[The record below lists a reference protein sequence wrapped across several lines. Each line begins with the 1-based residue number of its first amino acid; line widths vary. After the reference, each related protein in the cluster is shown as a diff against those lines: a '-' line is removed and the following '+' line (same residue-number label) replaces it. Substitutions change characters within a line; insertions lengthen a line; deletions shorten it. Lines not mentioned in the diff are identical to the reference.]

1 MIPFLLQSFKKIGL
15 SLALL
20 VGILVMAENVFG
32 ATYYSRASG
41 NWNSNTTW
49 SLTSGGGAVGAGI
62 YPKAGDNVIIE
73 NGYAISATA
82 NVAWACKD
90 LTISSG
96 TLSLANRTLTIS
108 GNLVNNGTISL
119 SSGRITQTGTG
130 NFTNAG
136 TITFTGTGRL
146 YFTGSLANTGTL
158 TLASALIYF
167 TGSNSEDNTCSGFT
181 TTGTVTW
188 QRTSGSVTFTGD
200 VNGGALTINGS
211 GGTLNLGDGFDH
223 TFTGVVT
230 LTNGTLNGGS
240 STLHV
245 NATSTTAW
253 GGTGSRF
260 IPGTGTVDFGGGAQT
275 LSATGTKNFNN
286 LIFSGSGAKTIAS
299 GTSVTGDLLIN
310 GSASVTLTSSLA
322 VSGSTTISGS
332 GILTLGGNNIL
343 SSTPII
349 LDGGTFRTGAT
360 IGYSE
365 TVGTLDLAANSTIA
379 LGTGSRTLTFANSSA
394 ISWAGTSLT
403 ITGWTGTA
411 GSSGTAGKIVVGTG
425 GLSPS
430 QLDLIT
436 FDGFDTG
443 AEIVSGELVPKAKPL
458 ITVSTLTAFSNQCI
472 NTASTAKTYTVSGTN
487 LNADIIITPPIGFE
501 ISTTSGSGFIANPSN
516 LTLAPSGGTVANT
529 TIYVRFIPTVVQTY
543 SANITHESN
552 GATQKNVA
560 VSGSGVNTVPV
571 ISNPTS
577 SNSTSTSSDL
587 GGNITSIGC
596 SPVTERGIYWSTT
609 SGFADG
615 TGTKVA
621 ETGTFSTGTF
631 SVSGTGLDPNETYY
645 FKAFATNDG
654 GTVYSTPGT
663 FTTGCSATGDPA
675 VFGDGVWNVYAYN
688 GDDMDLNLA
697 NVTYRGYYTEPNL
710 NFDTRNRW
718 SDSASPSSASGYQGC
733 TVDIDYHTFVYKRQN
748 FLCGSYQIDVLGTVT
763 NTNGHDDAARLYVNG
778 NLVWEHV
785 GCCDSHSNVWSGLL
799 DETSTVEFRVE
810 EQGGLSYGALKLTR
824 TELATTSPAIS
835 TPICVGSTSVD
846 GTVVASNGT
855 IIELFK
861 NGVSLGTASVNSN
874 SWSFSGLL
882 PFVDGDIL
890 TATAK
895 ESGKCSSDVSSSVT
909 VTALPET
916 PSANNNGPLC
926 EGSTLN
932 LTTDLVAGAT
942 YSWTGP
948 DGFTSDLQN
957 PTISNVTY
965 SQSGTYSVV
974 VMVGSCSS
982 LEGSTTVDINT
993 FPSDPTSVT
1002 PSSATSVCEGGSIN
1016 LRATSA
1022 GNTIYWY
1029 TQASGGTSIGYSDS
1043 GANFSVSPVANT
1055 TYYAEAQSPE
1065 GCVSA
1070 SRTATGLIAITPN
1083 LSAVTLSSTT
1093 QQDICMEG
1101 SGSQL
1106 SVTETGG
1113 GTINSR
1119 QWGKR
1124 STPGGTITAI
1134 SGATSSTYTP
1144 SGADLGAGTW
1154 FLVCTSTP
1162 TCGSSMISNEIT
1174 VVVSES
1180 VGGTLSGGSSPSCIG
1195 STTGTLTL
1203 SGYAGTIVRWERKIN
1218 SGSWENLGNG
1228 GNTTFS
1234 DVAFYATGTIKY
1246 RAAVKNGTCAEDYST
1261 EVSIDVD
1268 ATSVGGWI
1276 SYVDP
1281 ICEGSSVTLVLNGS
1295 VGSVVRWEKHLGTE
1309 DWVPVSGTSTSL
1321 TDTPS
1326 SGGSWEY
1333 RAVVKSGS
1341 CSEVNSSPI
1350 TVTVNPT
1357 LTITLGANPEI
1368 CQTIT
1373 STTIPYTSTT
1383 GSPSAW
1389 VLTFN
1394 AAAQLAGFTNPQN
1407 SSISSTSGNI
1417 PVNVPYDVE
1426 AGVYHANL
1434 KLTKSWPACSSIDYP
1449 VTITVN
1455 ANSEASISI
1464 VTDQN
1469 NVCSGTSVTYTAT
1482 PVNGGTSPVYQW
1494 KVNGNNTGT
1503 NSATFT
1509 YAPSSND
1516 VVSCELTSS
1525 TTCATGSPATSNSIT
1540 MSVNAE
1546 LPVDVSIS
1554 ADQNN
1559 TCTGTSVTFT
1569 ASSTNGGT
1577 SPSYQWKVNGANVGT
1592 NSTSYSYV
1600 PANNDEVTCVLT
1612 SNATCATGNPATSN
1626 TITMVVKPL
1635 PTASISG
1642 TTTVCPSASSPQII
1656 FTGGGAT
1663 APYTFTY
1670 TINGGADL
1678 QVTTTS
1684 GNSVTVDVP
1693 TATSGDFI
1701 YSLVSVSDAT
1711 GCSQSQT
1718 GTATVTVH
1726 PQMTVT
1732 HDASDQLCQ
1741 HNIQQVTASV
1751 SGGSGNYS
1759 YQWEVITSG
1768 ASALFIPGSTS
1779 NNFIWITGYTVAAGN
1794 YQYRLTVTDTSL
1806 GCTKVV
1812 DFAVAILANLSPNWL
1827 TSTSTVCAGQPGV
1840 VYAVQNHSG
1849 TIYNWTVTGGTIT
1862 EGDGTSQI
1870 KVDWGNT
1877 DGSYSVELTAT
1888 TGSCT
1893 QTFTKSVTINAL
1905 PTINPGTNPSVC
1917 SGTTTA
1923 DLHYSSVTG
1932 SPNRY
1937 SVDFDSD
1944 ANTAGFVDISNA
1956 VLSGSNITLTLP
1968 IGLVSGTY
1976 NGSLTVKNN
1985 ITGCESVVYPI
1996 SITVN
2001 PNLPVSVSIAASDN
2015 PSCNGSEVTFTA
2027 TPVNGGTTP
2036 EYQWKVNGNDVST
2049 NSSTYTYT
2057 PQNGDVVICVL
2068 SSDATCATGTPAT
2081 SNTITM
2087 TVNELTGNPVFTA
2100 GATVV
2105 CQDDANE
2112 TYTATAAHSVSIT
2125 YSVLPVGAGIIDSV
2139 TGEMNWDVS
2148 FYGTATI
2155 KATATGLCD
2164 IKTVDRTVTVNPLP
2178 TPAAITAE

>member
-1 MIPFLLQSFKKIGL
+1 MIKSLLLSFKKIGL
-15 SLALL
+15 GLALL
-20 VGILVMAENVFG
+20 VAMLVMVENALG
-32 ATYYSRASG
+32 ATYTSVATG
-41 NWNSNTTW
+41 NWNADATW
-49 SLTSGGGAVGAGI
+49 SGTGTPGAGDI
-62 YPKAGDNVIIE
+62 VNIASGH
-73 NGYAISATA
+73 
-82 NVAWACKD
+82 
-90 LTISSG
+90 TI
-96 TLSLANRTLTIS
+96 TVT
-108 GNLVNNGTISL
+108 
-119 SSGRITQTGTG
+119 
-130 NFTNAG
+130 TNAAC
-136 TITFTGTGRL
+136 TSITFTGTSGALAVNSGITLTVSGAVIRNSL
-146 YFTGSLANTGTL
+146 TTGNTASTISGAGILSCGSL
-158 TLASALIYF
+158 
-167 TGSNSEDNTCSGFT
+167 
-181 TTGTVTW
+181 TV
-188 QRTSGSVTFTGD
+188 
-200 VNGGALTINGS
+200 GS
-211 GGTLNLGDGFDH
+211 GGGSSSNRT
-223 TFTGVVT
+223 TT
-230 LTNGTLNGGS
+230 LTS
-240 STLHV
+240 
-245 NATSTTAW
+245 
-253 GGTGSRF
+253 
-260 IPGTGTVDFGGGAQT
+260 
-275 LSATGTKNFNN
+275 
-286 LIFSGSGAKTIAS
+286 TIAS
-299 GTSVTGDLLIN
+299 LNVSNQITLNSSYVTRRN
-310 GSASVTLTSSLA
+310 NSTLTHTSGTITTDGITTITPAGTTSTYSMGNTSPRLNLTGSVPFTIGTQGGASTITLTGTGATVDYQSSSDITFLNNPTGLRAYRNLIISGGGVKTVSVATTVSGNLTLSGTASLISGYSLA
-322 VSGSTTISGS
+322 VSGTTTLSGS
-332 GILTLGGNNIL
+332 STIILGANNIL
-343 SSTPII
+343 SSTPLI
-349 LDGGTFRTGAT
+349 LGGGTFSTGEST
-360 IGYSE
+360 GFSE
-365 TVGTLDLAANSTIA
+365 TVGTLNLSANSTIA
-379 LGTGSRTLTFANSSA
+379 LGSGSHTLTFSNSSGVT
-394 ISWAGTSLT
+394 WVGTNLT
-403 ITGWTGTA
+403 ITGWNGTA
-411 GSSGTAGKIVVGTG
+411 GASGTDGKIVVGVG
-425 GLSPS
+425 GLSAT
-430 QLDLIT
+430 QLSRIN
-436 FDGFDTG
+436 FDGYASG
-443 AEIVSGELVPKAKPL
+443 AEIIAGGELVPMAGPT
-458 ITVSTLTAFSNQCI
+458 ITVGTMTAFNDQCI
-472 NTASTAKTYTVSGTN
+472 NTISTEKNYTVSGTR
-487 LNADIIITPPIGFE
+487 LTSDIIITPPIGFE
-501 ISTTSGSGFIANPSN
+501 ISKTSGSGFVANPST
-516 LTLAPSGGTVANT
+516 LTLTPSGGTVSNT
-529 TIYVRFIPTVVQTY
+529 TIYVRFIPTVVQPY
-543 SANITHESN
+543 SANITHDSN
-552 GATQKNVA
+552 GATQKNVT
-560 VSGSGVNTVPV
+560 VSGSGVNTAPTL
-571 ISNPTS
+571 STPTS
-577 SNSTSTSSDL
+577 ANVTLSSADL

-596 SPVTERGIYWSTT
+596 PPVTERGIYWSTT

-615 TGTKVA
+615 DGTKVS
-621 ETGTFSTGTF
+621 ESGTFIAEPF
-631 SVSGTGLDPNETYY
+631 LVSVSGLNQNETYY

-654 GTVYSTPGT
+654 GTAYSTQGT
-663 FTTGCSATGDPA
+663 FTTGCSAIGDPTI
-675 VFGDGVWNVYAYN
+675 FGDGEWNVYAYN
-688 GDDMDLNLA
+688 GDDMDLIPA
-697 NVTYRGYYTEPNL
+697 NVTYRGYYTESNL
-710 NFDTRNRW
+710 NFDSRNRW
-718 SDSASPSSASGYQGC
+718 GDSASPSSASGYQGC
-733 TVDIDYHTFVYKRQN
+733 PVNIDYHTFVYKRQN

-778 NLVWEHV
+778 NLVWEHI

-861 NGVSLGTASVNSN
+861 NGVSLGTTSVNSN
-874 SWSFSGLL
+874 SWSFTGLVA
-882 PFVDGDIL
+882 FVDGDIL

-895 ESGKCSSDVSSSVT
+895 ESGKCTSNVSSSVT

-916 PSANNNGPLC
+916 PTANNNGPLC

-932 LTTDLVAGAT
+932 LTTDFVSGAT

-948 DGFTSDLQN
+948 DGFTSNSQN
-957 PTISNVTY
+957 PTISNATS

-974 VMVGSCSS
+974 VTVGSCSS
-982 LEGSTTVDINT
+982 LAGSTTVDINT
-993 FPSDPTSVT
+993 FPSAPTSVT

-1029 TQASGGTSIGYSDS
+1029 TQASGGTSIGTSAS
-1043 GANFSVSPVANT
+1043 GANFSVSPVAGN

-1070 SRTATGLIAITPN
+1070 SRTATGLITITPN

-1093 QQDICMEG
+1093 QQDICMES
-1101 SGSQL
+1101 SGTQL

-1113 GTINSR
+1113 GTITAR

-1124 STPGGTITAI
+1124 STSGGPITPI

-1144 SGADLGAGTW
+1144 TGADLGAGTW

-1162 TCGSSMISNEIT
+1162 TCGTELTSNETT

-1180 VGGTLSGGSSPSCIG
+1180 IGGTLSGGVSPTCIG
-1195 STTGTLTL
+1195 STSGTLTL
-1203 SGYAGTIVRWERKIN
+1203 SGYTGSIVRWERKIN

-1246 RAAVKNGTCAEDYST
+1246 RVVVKNGACAEAYSS

-1268 ATSVGGWI
+1268 AASVGGWI

-1295 VGSVVRWEKHLGTE
+1295 VGNVVHWEKHLGAGA
-1309 DWVPVSGTSTSL
+1309 WSSVSGTSTTL

-1357 LTITLGANPEI
+1357 LTITLGVNPEV
-1368 CQTIT
+1368 CQKTT
-1373 STTIPYTSTT
+1373 STVISYTATT
-1383 GSPSAW
+1383 GSPGGW
-1389 VLTFN
+1389 VLTFS
-1394 AAAQLAGFTNPQN
+1394 AAAISAGFSNPQN
-1407 SSISSTSGNI
+1407 GSISSTSGNI
-1417 PVNVPYDVE
+1417 PVNVPYDVD

-1455 ANSEASISI
+1455 ANSAASVSI
-1464 VTDQN
+1464 VADQN

-1494 KVNGNNTGT
+1494 KVNGNNAGT
-1503 NSATFT
+1503 NSATFA
-1509 YAPSSND
+1509 YAPSNND

-1525 TTCATGSPATSNSIT
+1525 TTCATESPATSNSIT

-1559 TCTGTSVTFT
+1559 ICDGTTVTFT
-1569 ASSTNGGT
+1569 ALATNGGT
-1577 SPSYQWKVNGANVGT
+1577 TPSYQWKVNENNVGT
-1592 NSTSYSYV
+1592 NSTTYSYV
-1600 PANNDEVTCVLT
+1600 PANNDLVTCILT

-1626 TITMVVKPL
+1626 TVSTIVKPL

-1642 TTTVCPSASSPQII
+1642 TTTVCPNTSSPQIT
-1656 FTGGGAT
+1656 FTGGGST

-1693 TATSGDFI
+1693 TTTSGDFI

-1779 NNFIWITGYTVAAGN
+1779 NDFIWITGYTVAAGN

-1812 DFAVAILANLSPNWL
+1812 NFTVAILANLSPNWL
-1827 TSTSTVCAGQPGV
+1827 TSTSTVCAGQTGV

-1849 TIYNWTVTGGTIT
+1849 TIYNWTVTGGTIA

-1877 DGSYSVELTAT
+1877 AGSYSVGLTAT

-1893 QTFTKSVTINAL
+1893 QTFTKSVTINVL

-1917 SGTTTA
+1917 SGTITA

-1956 VLSGSNITLTLP
+1956 VLSGSNITFTLP
-1968 IGLVSGTY
+1968 IGVASGTY

-2027 TPVNGGTTP
+2027 TPINGGTTP
-2036 EYQWKVNGNDVST
+2036 EYQWKVNGNDVGT

-2068 SSDATCATGTPAT
+2068 SSDATCAIGTPAI

-2087 TVNELTGNPVFTA
+2087 TVNELTGNPLFTA

-2105 CQDDANE
+2105 CQDDTNE
-2112 TYTATAAHSVSIT
+2112 TYTATAAHSVSMT
-2125 YSVLPVGAGIIDSV
+2125 YSVLPAGAGTINSS
-2139 TGEMNWDVS
+2139 TGEMNWAAS

-2155 KATATGLCD
+2155 TATATGLCD